1 MRRVGVLAACLLLVS
16 APASG
21 AVSRTLVIRLKSI
34 TVSSSFND
42 KSPKG
47 PSRGDVVHARFRL
60 LNAARQF
67 GRKVGAAV
75 GTERSTYTFLSTTR
89 LRLKGTVTLPGG
101 TIRYGG
107 TGTAG
112 SSAAVPV
119 VGGTGRYAGAHGRL
133 VVGQG
138 RSPLNTY
145 YLTLP

>member
-1 MRRVGVLAACLLLVS
+1 MFAACLLVVS
-16 APASG
+16 APAPA
-21 AVSRTLVIRLKSI
+21 AVSKTLVIRLKSI
-34 TVSSSFND
+34 TVSSSFTD

-60 LNAARQF
+60 LNATRQF

-75 GTERSTYTFLSTTR
+75 GKERSTYTFLSPSR
-89 LRLKGTVTLPGG
+89 LSLKGTVTLPGG

-107 TGTAG
+107 RGTVD
-112 SSAAVPV
+112 SSAAVRV
-119 VGGTGRYAGAHGRL
+119 VGGTGRFAGARGRL

-138 RSPLNTY
+138 KSPSNTY